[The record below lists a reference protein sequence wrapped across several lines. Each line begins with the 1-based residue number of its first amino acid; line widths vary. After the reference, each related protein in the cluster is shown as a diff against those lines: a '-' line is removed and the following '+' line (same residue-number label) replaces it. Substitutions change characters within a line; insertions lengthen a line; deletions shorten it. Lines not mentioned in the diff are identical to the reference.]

1 MAEQPNVN
9 HDEKPTPPAEPEQG
23 KAEDPEK
30 TPEQV
35 EQDAE
40 IGDRFEAT
48 DN

>member
-9 HDEKPTPPAEPEQG
+9 HDEKPTPAEPEQG
-23 KAEDPEK
+23 KTEDART

-35 EQDAE
+35 EKDAE
-40 IGDRFEAT
+40 IEDRFEAT